1 MGWIIFGVL
10 AVAYIGALV
19 VGTVIMKGEK
29 FVMYYPEL
37 EWRFEVKSG
46 FSLSYYFLGPIIPLL
61 NGYVIGLF
69 VTLVLEIITF
79 GLARIPF
86 SFLYNRFYISWLE
99 KNGFQKMSSYGGD
112 VYEAPA
118 KENKIPFGDNRKNG
132 FDAEP
137 RKGDYIGMNQVIP
150 PRDGVQN
157 FGGFEEDEQT
167 VDLKMG
173 GIVGVSGQYE
183 GASIDICGGERII
196 LGRDGEQSNLVITE
210 QGISRKHCEIAYD
223 AYNRQYQVTDYST
236 NGVFLGNGVRLTKG
250 MTTNLDPGTVIQLGN
265 SVHRFRLK

>member
-1 MGWIIFGVL
+1 MGWIVFGVL

-19 VGTVIMKGEK
+19 AGVIMKGEK

-37 EWRFEVKSG
+37 ERKFEVKSG
-46 FSLSYYFLGPIIPLL
+46 FSISYYFLGPIIPLL

-99 KNGFQKMSSYGGD
+99 KNGFQKMNSYGGEI
-112 VYEAPA
+112 YESAGV
-118 KENKIPFGDNRKNG
+118 ENKIQSGSSVKNG
-132 FDAEP
+132 FDTEP
-137 RKGDYIGMNQVIP
+137 RRGDYIGMKQVIP

-157 FGGFEEDEQT
+157 FGGVEEDEQT
-167 VDLKMG
+167 MDLKMG
-173 GIVGVSGQYE
+173 GIVGISGQYE
-183 GASIDICGGERII
+183 GASIDICGGERIV
-196 LGRDGEQSNLVITE
+196 LGRDGEQCNLVITE

-250 MTTNLDPGTVIQLGN
+250 MTTNLDPGTVIQMAN
-265 SVHRFRLK
+265 SMHRFRLK

>member
-19 VGTVIMKGEK
+19 AGVIMKGEK

-37 EWRFEVKSG
+37 ERKFEVKSG
-46 FSLSYYFLGPIIPLL
+46 FSISYYFLGPIIPLV

-99 KNGFQKMSSYGGD
+99 KNGFQKINSYGGEN
-112 VYEAPA
+112 YESAGV
-118 KENKIPFGDNRKNG
+118 ENKIQSGSSVKNG

-137 RKGDYIGMNQVIP
+137 RRGDYIGMKQVIP

-157 FGGFEEDEQT
+157 FGGVEEDEQT
-167 VDLKMG
+167 MDLKMG
-173 GIVGVSGQYE
+173 GIVGISGQYE
-183 GASIDICGGERII
+183 GASIDICGGERIV
-196 LGRDGEQSNLVITE
+196 LGRDGEQCNLIITE

-250 MTTNLDPGTVIQLGN
+250 MTTNLDPGTVIQMGN
-265 SVHRFRLK
+265 SMHRFRLK